1 LPQYP
6 AGLWGSAIGLGNVRQ
21 YLRGAIFA
29 WQAGGQ
35 ARSKKPA
42 QMAGGRA
49 GRQAR
54 SKKPA
59 QKAG

>member
-1 LPQYP
+1 
-6 AGLWGSAIGLGNVRQ
+6 
-21 YLRGAIFA
+21 LRGAILA

-35 ARSKKPA
+35 SDSKKPA

-49 GRQAR
+49 DWQAR

-59 QKAG
+59 QWRA